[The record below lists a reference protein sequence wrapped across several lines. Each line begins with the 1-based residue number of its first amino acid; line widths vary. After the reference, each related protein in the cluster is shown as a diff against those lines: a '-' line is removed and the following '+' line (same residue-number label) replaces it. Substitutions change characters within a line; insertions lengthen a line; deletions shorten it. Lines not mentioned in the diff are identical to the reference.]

1 MLNSSTPRSGSRWIL
16 LAGLVAAAVF
26 GWLEIQAF
34 FGAPQNWDRLFS
46 DAGTVTVAVYVLL
59 LLAGLAALI
68 LAWFAPGALRT
79 GSRWLARLGFLRWPA
94 VAGILLLVV
103 WFYLYSPWQGLWP
116 GPWAQFIFAVGLATC
131 IGWLAQPGAA
141 LWRSGSELAVG
152 LAIFLYPLVVLELR
166 AWFHVAIVYRGAT
179 LLGYL
184 FLLGLAAWLFTS
196 RGHQASAALARKRC
210 DLGSPRWILIA
221 LLVLAPLMYLAAAGP
236 QFYVINPAIR
246 FSLLLLEFYAL
257 GFLISRDAASALS
270 LKGMILSAFTLVLV
284 SFVANALLLVVNY
297 PFSLSWSEGNRI
309 FDYSLFFGQNR
320 YLHTGIIPN
329 PYGEPGRYMLW
340 GSLFLWPGLTIG
352 LLRLWDVVLTTVPP
366 LLVGWL
372 AARKFGNSYLRAG
385 LALFI
390 ALLFTVLSPLHP
402 PFLLA
407 AAVALLFMFDS
418 SLVRRG
424 IALGIASLYVGV
436 SRWTWIPVTAAWGV
450 LGDLLLYYPSR
461 QGSLLKRLQPTLIL
475 AAVGLLPGLA
485 VSGASGIPISANAR
499 VYHQP
504 LLWYRLLPNPT
515 FPLGVLFSTILIS
528 GPAVCILLWW
538 VRSRRWKLD
547 WLQQLVAGG
556 GLFAFLGAGLVA
568 STKIGGGADLHNLDM
583 YLMTL
588 VLVFVLG
595 LYSISQAG
603 KIDFLSWPAWTHLL
617 LAFMILYPLYEF
629 TPFAAGSATSAVL
642 DLAKP
647 QVVSQTLAQ
656 IQSQADLAGQRG
668 DVLFM
673 DQRQLLTFD
682 YIRNV
687 RFVSDYEKKY
697 MMDQAMASNADYF
710 QQYYRDLS
718 HRRFQ
723 LIVTEILH
731 TRQETGAD
739 FSEENNAW
747 VKWVSEPT
755 LCFYQPVMIS
765 KDVNVE
771 LLVPKDNPVGC
782 DAYLHPG
789 E

>member
-1 MLNSSTPRSGSRWIL
+1 MLNSSTPRPSARWIL
-16 LAGLVAAAVF
+16 LAGLIAAAVF
-26 GWLEIQAF
+26 AGLEIQAF

-46 DAGTVTVAVYVLL
+46 DAGTLTAALYVLL
-59 LLAGLAALI
+59 LFFGLAALM
-68 LAWFAPGALRT
+68 LGWFAPGILCV
-79 GSRWLARLGFLRWPA
+79 GSRWLARLPLFRWFG
-94 VAGILLLVV
+94 VAGTLLLVV

-116 GPWAQFIFAVGLATC
+116 GPWAQLVFAVGLATC
-131 IGWLAQPGAA
+131 IAWLAQPVAS
-141 LWRSGSELAVG
+141 LWQDGRELALG
-152 LAIFLYPLVVLELR
+152 LAIFLYPLVILELR
-166 AWFHVAIVYRGAT
+166 TWFRVAMIYRGAT

-184 FLLGLAAWLFTS
+184 LLVGLALLLFTPRRQS
-196 RGHQASAALARKRC
+196 SAAALARTRPH
-210 DLGSPRWILIA
+210 LRWSRRMLIA
-221 LLVLAPLMYLAAAGP
+221 LLVLAPLIYLAVVGP
-236 QFYVINPAIR
+236 KFYVVNPAIR
-246 FSLLLLEFYAL
+246 FSLLLIEFYAL
-257 GFLISRDAASALS
+257 AFLLSRGAATALTLKS
-270 LKGMILSAFTLVLV
+270 LILSAFALALV
-284 SFVANALLLVVNY
+284 SFIANALLLVVNY

-309 FDYSLFFGQNR
+309 FDYSLFFGQDL
-320 YLHTGIIPN
+320 YLHTGTIPN
-329 PYGEPGRYMLW
+329 PYGEPGRYLLW
-340 GSLFLWPGLTIG
+340 GSLFLTPGLTIG
-352 LLRLWDVVLTTVPP
+352 ALRLWDVVLTTVPP

-372 AARKFGNSYLRAG
+372 AARKFADPYLRAG

-450 LGDLLLYYPSR
+450 LGDLILYYPAR

-515 FPLGVLFSTILIS
+515 FPLGVLLSTILIS
-528 GPAVCILLWW
+528 GPALCILLWW
-538 VRSRRWKLD
+538 VRSGRWRLD
-547 WLQQLVAGG
+547 WLQQLAVGG
-556 GLFAFLGAGLVA
+556 GLLAFLGAGLVA

-588 VLVFVLG
+588 VLVLALG
-595 LYSISQAG
+595 LYSMSHVA
-603 KIDFLSWPAWTHLL
+603 KIDLLYWPAWTHLL
-617 LAFMILYPLYEF
+617 LAFMVLYPLYEF
-629 TPFAAGSATSAVL
+629 TPFAADAATSPVL

-647 QVVSQTLAQ
+647 QVVSQMLAQ

-673 DQRQLLTFD
+673 DQRQLLTFG

-687 RFVSDYEKKY
+687 RLVSDYEKKY

-710 QQYYRDLS
+710 QQYYQDLS

-723 LIVTEILH
+723 LILTEILH
-731 TRQETGAD
+731 TRQESGAD

-771 LLVPKDNPVGC
+771 LLVPKEDPVGC
-782 DAYLHPG
+782 DVYLHPG
-789 E
+789 D